1 MHIPIFKVSDGSWTY
16 SGTKIPSNLATD
28 EYVQGFLPEGEEWD
42 HNYEYTCVN
51 GVAVK
56 GDAIEFVDPPEDS

>member
-1 MHIPIFKVSDGSWTY
+1 MHIHIFKASDGSWTY

-42 HNYEYTCVN
+42 HNHEYTCVN
-51 GVAVK
+51 GVVVK
-56 GDAIEFVDPPEDS
+56 GDAIEFVDPPED